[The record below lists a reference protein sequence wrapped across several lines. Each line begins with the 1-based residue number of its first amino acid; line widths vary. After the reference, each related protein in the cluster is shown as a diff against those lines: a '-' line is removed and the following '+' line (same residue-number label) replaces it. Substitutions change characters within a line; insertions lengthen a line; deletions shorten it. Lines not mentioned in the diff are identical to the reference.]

1 VSALL
6 RSLHASRRF
15 FTRHTSDPIHRAIYG
30 AASLSMGV
38 RIAGLGLSYVAN
50 VLLSRLL
57 GLAGYGQYAIVLS
70 WVLVLMLP
78 AKAGFDNS
86 ALRYSSIYFE
96 RGESGALRGFIRL
109 ATASVVVV
117 SLIMGGALLVA
128 GPLFIRADP
137 KALIWAGLMVL
148 PFALLALYSVMLR
161 TARRVVAAQFYE
173 QMLRPILIVAGVGA
187 AALAGLRL
195 TASSAMMITC
205 VAAYGAL
212 FMLLFHFL
220 RIFRHGRLAPPDYEP
235 WRQWLSVSVPLLIM
249 GVLQE
254 LLNQI
259 DIILLGAL
267 ADARQ
272 AALFSASWRL
282 ASLIPFALVALATM
296 AGPMIASAFDR
307 GATADLRSISRFVAR
322 VGFAFALVGSLLVL
336 LTGKWL
342 LGIFGAEFVR
352 GFPVLSVLLVGG
364 IVNAFTGI
372 VSYFMTLTGH
382 ERQAVVIFVGAL
394 VVSVALN
401 VLLIPHFGAVGA
413 ATASSAALIAYNLV
427 MLIYVR
433 RAIGIDASALSLAP
447 RPGR

>member
-1 VSALL
+1 
-6 RSLHASRRF
+6 
-15 FTRHTSDPIHRAIYG
+15 
-30 AASLSMGV
+30 
-38 RIAGLGLSYVAN
+38 
-50 VLLSRLL
+50 
-57 GLAGYGQYAIVLS
+57 
-70 WVLVLMLP
+70 
-78 AKAGFDNS
+78 
-86 ALRYSSIYFE
+86 
-96 RGESGALRGFIRL
+96 
-109 ATASVVVV
+109 
-117 SLIMGGALLVA
+117 
-128 GPLFIRADP
+128 
-137 KALIWAGLMVL
+137 MVL

-220 RIFRHGRLAPPDYEP
+220 RIFRHGRLAAPDYEP

-322 VGFAFALVGSLLVL
+322 VGLAFALVGSLFL
-336 LTGKWL
+336 LLAGKWL
-342 LGIFGAEFVR
+342 LGVFGAEFVR

-372 VSYFMTLTGH
+372 V
-382 ERQAVVIFVGAL
+382 
-394 VVSVALN
+394 
-401 VLLIPHFGAVGA
+401 
-413 ATASSAALIAYNLV
+413 AY
-427 MLIYVR
+427 
-433 RAIGIDASALSLAP
+433 
-447 RPGR
+447 